1 MAKRWTQPK
10 CRSMD
15 EWTSKMWSV
24 HTMDASSAIR
34 RTEALIHAQYRG
46 NTAFHE
52 LLFSRSVASD
62 PFATLWTVASQ
73 AVLSMGFPRQE
84 H

>member
-1 MAKRWTQPK
+1 MVGIFLAMKYFSIKYVVQNSTLFFQ
-10 CRSMD
+10 
-15 EWTSKMWSV
+15 TSCYC
-24 HTMDASSAIR
+24 ILNR
-34 RTEALIHAQYRG
+34 LQYRG